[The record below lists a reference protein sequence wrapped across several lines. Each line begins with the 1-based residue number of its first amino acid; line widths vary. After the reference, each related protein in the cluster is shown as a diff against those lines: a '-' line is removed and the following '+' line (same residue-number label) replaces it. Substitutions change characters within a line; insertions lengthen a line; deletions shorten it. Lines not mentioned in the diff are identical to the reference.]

1 MGYLWEISTTNMH
14 NQLLSDYLTEPASK
28 KANPHCIKNTTH
40 PITIKKNAFMFSF
53 RTSKSSA
60 NTEEFEFLFVP
71 ESNLNLLL
79 PFSGSSDSKIF
90 FKILIK
96 CNSDLRR
103 CIYICARLGKK
114 FVIFQI
120 TQLFGWK

>member
-1 MGYLWEISTTNMH
+1 MH
-14 NQLLSDYLTEPASK
+14 NQLLNYYLTEPASK

-60 NTEEFEFLFVP
+60 NTDEVKFVFVP

-79 PFSGSSDSKIF
+79 PFSGSSDAKIF

-96 CNSDLRR
+96 CNSDLRI
-103 CIYICARLGKK
+103 CIYINVQDKVKNL
-114 FVIFQI
+114 
-120 TQLFGWK
+120 LFPK